1 MRTRVA
7 LFGTLGAVTTL
18 AAAVLLFAPDL
29 ALGLPAVEALAR
41 SFSGD
46 NRRTALLLGSV
57 LVGLYLTWASRTAAR
72 TDPTDRDPDA
82 FDEAVAAPPEDATA
96 RRGRAVAGDLDEL
109 VDAAAD
115 GDRGAVVAV
124 RQRLREVAATA
135 HARAT
140 GAERDEARTAVRDG
154 RWTDDRTAAAF
165 LADGD
170 PDHPVWSRLLLWL
183 DPGRERRRRIER
195 TVAATERL
203 AASVRAPGGDG
214 TARGT
219 ANGAVDGEEE
229 VAG

>member
-7 LFGTLGAVTTL
+7 LFGALGAAATL

-41 SFSGD
+41 PFTGSG
-46 NRRTALLLGSV
+46 RGTALLLGSA
-57 LVGLYLTWASRTAAR
+57 LVGLYLTWAARTAAR
-72 TDPTDRDPDA
+72 TDSPDRDPDA

-96 RRGRAVAGDLDEL
+96 RLGRAVAGDLDEL

-115 GDRGAVVAV
+115 GDRGAVEAV
-124 RQRLREVAATA
+124 RQRLHRVAATA
-135 HARAT
+135 HARAA
-140 GAERDEARTAVRDG
+140 GVDRDEARDAVREG

-203 AASVRAPGGDG
+203 AASVRTPGWDGAADGDG
-214 TARGT
+214 DS
-219 ANGAVDGEEE
+219 AVGGEEGI
-229 VAG
+229 AG